1 MENRFQEY
9 SPSALL
15 QPYIDCYWDRAFWG
29 DANEV
34 SALQRCVPLGTID
47 IIIQANEYHCSL
59 LIDGKWEKLPHAFV
73 HGIYKDS
80 VAWKSFGPSR
90 TFGIRLKPEA
100 LLKLFNVPVAALF
113 SNFTCLDT
121 FFGRDMSCFTDKVYE
136 AKTIGERIAV
146 TESFLLKQLK
156 TTTEQRNYLEEATRL
171 MRHNTGNLSIEELSE
186 QLYVSTR
193 QLQRSFKEQYGVSPK
208 TYMRILRF
216 RKAYVYAMQVDD
228 NFSWADVT
236 YECGYADQAHFIR
249 DFKQFA
255 GSLPKNFISTEAHMF
270 EMSGKPYDILHVV

>member
-15 QPYIDCYWDRAFWG
+15 QPYVDCYWDRAFFG
-29 DANEV
+29 DKNEV

-47 IIIQANEYHCSL
+47 IIIQTNEFHCSL
-59 LIDGKWEKLPHAFV
+59 LINDKWEKLPKAFV

-80 VAWKSFGPSR
+80 VAWKAFGPARS
-90 TFGIRLKPEA
+90 FGIRLKPEA
-100 LLKLFNVPVAALF
+100 LLKLFNVPVATLF

-121 FFGRDMSCFTDKVYE
+121 FFGRDMSDVTERIYD
-136 AKTIGERIAV
+136 AASIGEKIAV
-146 TESFLLKQLK
+146 AETFLLKQLK
-156 TTTEQRNYLEEATRL
+156 NITEQRNYLEEATKL
-171 MRHNTGNLSIEELSE
+171 MRHCTGNVSIERLSE

-216 RKAYVYAMQVDD
+216 RKAYEYAMQLDE
-228 NFSWADVT
+228 FSWADVT
-236 YECGYADQAHFIR
+236 YHCGYADQAHFIR
-249 DFKQFA
+249 DFKEFA
-255 GSLPKNFISTEAHMF
+255 GSLPQNFITTEAHMF
-270 EMSGKPYDILHVV
+270 EMSGKPYDVLHVV